1 MTWFGPSTQIAMN
14 RILPLRRYFTS
25 TCCALT
31 AAITGSASAATIID
45 LRPGQA
51 DSGTINGAIYAVDTT
66 HPAGTGIFN
75 LPGGAVFETIQ
86 EVQGN
91 PNDDPNGVGVEE
103 GYNTS
108 HATVMDTDRVPQWNH
123 EILVSDLNVVVINGV
138 DYVPFL
144 LDINE
149 AAAANQSLRHPDL
162 PGNGVTSLGRIS
174 GAIPFRD
181 SGSRWH

>member
-1 MTWFGPSTQIAMN
+1 MN